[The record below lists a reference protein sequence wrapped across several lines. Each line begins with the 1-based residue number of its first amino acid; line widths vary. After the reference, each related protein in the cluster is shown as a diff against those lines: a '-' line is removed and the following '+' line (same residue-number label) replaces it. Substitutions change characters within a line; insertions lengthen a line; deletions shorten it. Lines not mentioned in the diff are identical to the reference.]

1 MQLAEVGDDPGAD
14 HDMAVSGT
22 ARQQVGQRDRAVG
35 DIDHRMN
42 DSALRITA
50 TFAQLDVRISTSSG
64 FHRTD
69 LKPGQLLARSVD
81 EPNRLVIAASG

>member
-1 MQLAEVGDDPGAD
+1 VQLAEVDDDPGAD

-42 DSALRITA
+42 DALCASPLPSHNSMFASAPR
-50 TFAQLDVRISTSSG
+50 
-64 FHRTD
+64 
-69 LKPGQLLARSVD
+69 PGSIGQT
-81 EPNRLVIAASG
+81 